1 MLCPCLAD
9 GLHSGLAVAT
19 GWISCLWDVSH
30 LNVMCHVSAGMR
42 WPIDQS
48 YAKKLRAN
56 GLCADEIRMH
66 SCTKRGC
73 VPKKL
78 CADELCANELCANEA
93 VCRKSD
99 SAMYKKKHRDSVDAA
114 CGSRVGP
121 FSKLQLEANG
131 NGSTEQADG
140 VGQRAGRR
148 SRPTGRPTE

>member
-1 MLCPCLAD
+1 MCEGLNIEAD
-9 GLHSGLAVAT
+9 CS
-19 GWISCLWDVSH
+19 
-30 LNVMCHVSAGMR
+30 R
-42 WPIDQS
+42 RQE
-48 YAKKLRAN
+48 K

-78 CADELCANELCANEA
+78 CANELCANGLCANEA

-140 VGQRAGRR
+140 VGRRADGRSRRMGRPTEQADGAGRR
-148 SRPTGRPTE
+148 SRPTE